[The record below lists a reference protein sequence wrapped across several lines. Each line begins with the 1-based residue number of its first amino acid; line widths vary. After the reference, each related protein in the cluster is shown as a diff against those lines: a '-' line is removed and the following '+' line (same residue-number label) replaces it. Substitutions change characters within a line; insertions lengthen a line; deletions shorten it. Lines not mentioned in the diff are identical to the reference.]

1 VGVLDP
7 VRDSFLDILLS
18 RSGDVITSP
27 PSEAICN
34 PDQECLA
41 ANTTGDHFSHAGSS
55 DGASPSI
62 MVRATT
68 AEPASQGTAIRPE
81 PFAEQPMP
89 CSKRIRKP
97 AVENDTTTPSGG
109 VTAHHDDKRLSSS
122 SLWQGHGVVFPS
134 GEPKRRG
141 YCGASGQAPQGIYSK
156 RMENPP
162 RDPGSSRPRYATTSR
177 ELHVSAS

>member
-1 VGVLDP
+1 M
-7 VRDSFLDILLS
+7 
-18 RSGDVITSP
+18 SP
-27 PSEAICN
+27 PSEASCN

-62 MVRATT
+62 MVRATAT
-68 AEPASQGTAIRPE
+68 EPASQGTAIRPE

-97 AVENDTTTPSGG
+97 TVENDTTTPSGG

-141 YCGASGQAPQGIYSK
+141 YCGASGQALQDRYSK

-162 RDPGSSRPRYATTSR
+162 QDLLGLAMQLQAESSLSQRREPETNRYT
-177 ELHVSAS
+177 ASTPTVNDAMSW